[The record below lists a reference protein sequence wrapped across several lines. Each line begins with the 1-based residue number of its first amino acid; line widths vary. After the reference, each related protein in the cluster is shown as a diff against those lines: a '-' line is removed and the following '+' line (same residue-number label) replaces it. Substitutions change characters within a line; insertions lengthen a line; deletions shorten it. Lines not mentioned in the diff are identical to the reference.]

1 MSARTLQGA
10 APACRAAAK
19 RTRHRRA
26 GSVLA
31 VVIVLLLIL
40 EIAVA
45 SLLMSGASEQSVAV
59 DRLETVRAN
68 YAAESGM
75 ALALRELMLNADE
88 DGDGGIGSISDDD
101 NDSNDPALGAARLR
115 VTVSR
120 EGGLITITSAG
131 RCGRAERIVQ
141 MIVQ

>member
-10 APACRAAAK
+10 APACRAAAASP
-19 RTRHRRA
+19 RHRRA

-45 SLLMSGASEQSVAV
+45 SLLMSGTNEQGVAV

-68 YAAESGM
+68 YAAESGA

-88 DGDGGIGSISDDD
+88 DGDGGIGSISDDG
-101 NDSNDPALGAARLR
+101 NDSNDPALGAAQLR
-115 VTVSR
+115 ATVSR

>member
-1 MSARTLQGA
+1 MNACILQGA
-10 APACRAAAK
+10 APARRAAAK
-19 RTRHRRA
+19 RTHHRRA

-45 SLLMSGASEQSVAV
+45 SLLMSGVSEQGVAV
-59 DRLETVRAN
+59 DRLETIRAN

-88 DGDGGIGSISDDD
+88 DGDGGIGSISDDG
-101 NDSNDPALGAARLR
+101 NDSNDPALGAAQLR

-120 EGGLITITSAG
+120 AGGLITITSAG
-131 RCGRAERIVQ
+131 RSGRAERIVQ

>member
-1 MSARTLQGA
+1 VNVRTDRSAEEVRL
-10 APACRAAAK
+10 AAAASP
-19 RTRHRRA
+19 RHRRT

-45 SLLMSGASEQSVAV
+45 SLLMSGVSEQGVAV
-59 DRLETVRAN
+59 DRFETIRAN

-88 DGDGGIGSISDDD
+88 DGDGGIGSISDEG

-115 VTVSR
+115 VTVSH